1 MNRED
6 FKIKLKDMINTGNGM
21 LYNHTG
27 DLEKILDQSIEKLH
41 NDEKDMIKGFRNII
55 IILEELSELNK
66 ELTKALRNKE
76 DKIGIIEETADVLI
90 CIEYIKKIFNITER
104 EINSAMYV
112 KANELKNKLDSNN
125 FQ

>member
-21 LYNHTG
+21 LYKHTG
-27 DLEKILDQSIEKLH
+27 DLEKILNQSIEKLH
-41 NDEKDMIKGFRNII
+41 NDKIDMIKGFRNII
-55 IILEELSELNK
+55 IILEELGELNK
-66 ELTKALRNKE
+66 ELTKALRDKE
-76 DKIGIIEETADVLI
+76 DRIGIIEETADVLI

-104 EINSAMYV
+104 EINSAIYV

>member
-1 MNRED
+1 MNREN

-21 LYNHTG
+21 LYKHTG

-41 NDEKDMIKGFRNII
+41 NDGIDMIKGFRNII
-55 IILEELSELNK
+55 IILEELGELNK

-104 EINSAMYV
+104 EINSAIYV

>member
-21 LYNHTG
+21 LYKHTG

-41 NDEKDMIKGFRNII
+41 NDEIDMIKGFRNII
-55 IILEELSELNK
+55 IILEELGELNK
-66 ELTKALRNKE
+66 ELTKALRDKE
-76 DKIGIIEETADVLI
+76 DRIGIIEETADVLI

-104 EINSAMYV
+104 EINNAIYV
-112 KANELKNKLDSNN
+112 KANELKNRLDSNN

>member
-1 MNRED
+1 
-6 FKIKLKDMINTGNGM
+6 MINTGNGM
-21 LYNHTG
+21 LYKHTG

-41 NDEKDMIKGFRNII
+41 NDEIDMIKGFRNII
-55 IILEELSELNK
+55 IILEELGELNK
-66 ELTKALRNKE
+66 ELTKALRNKQ
-76 DKIGIIEETADVLI
+76 DRIGIIEETADVLI

-104 EINSAMYV
+104 EINSAIYV

>member
-1 MNRED
+1 MNREE

-21 LYNHTG
+21 LYKHTG

-41 NDEKDMIKGFRNII
+41 NDEIDMIKGFRNII
-55 IILEELSELNK
+55 IILEELGELNK
-66 ELTKALRNKE
+66 ELTKALRNKQ
-76 DKIGIIEETADVLI
+76 DRIGIIEETADVLI

-104 EINSAMYV
+104 EINSAIYV

>member
-1 MNRED
+1 MNREE

-21 LYNHTG
+21 LYKHTG

-41 NDEKDMIKGFRNII
+41 NDEIDMIKGFRNII
-55 IILEELSELNK
+55 IILEELGELNK
-66 ELTKALRNKE
+66 ELTKALRDKE
-76 DKIGIIEETADVLI
+76 DRIGIIEETADVLI

-104 EINSAMYV
+104 EINNAIYV

>member
-41 NDEKDMIKGFRNII
+41 NDEIDMIKGFRNII
-55 IILEELSELNK
+55 IILEELGELNK
-66 ELTKALRNKE
+66 ELTKALR
-76 DKIGIIEETADVLI
+76 DKKDRIGIIEETADVLI

-104 EINSAMYV
+104 EINSAIYV
-112 KANELKNKLDSNN
+112 KANELKNRLDSNN

>member
-1 MNRED
+1 MNREE

-21 LYNHTG
+21 LYKHTG

-41 NDEKDMIKGFRNII
+41 NDEIDMIKGFRNII
-55 IILEELSELNK
+55 IILEELGELNK
-66 ELTKALRNKE
+66 ELTKALRNKQ
-76 DKIGIIEETADVLI
+76 DRIGIIEETADVLI

-104 EINSAMYV
+104 EINNAIYV

>member
-41 NDEKDMIKGFRNII
+41 NDEIDMIKGFRNII
-55 IILEELSELNK
+55 IILEELGELNK
-66 ELTKALRNKE
+66 ELTKALRNKQ
-76 DKIGIIEETADVLI
+76 DRIGIIEETADVLI
-90 CIEYIKKIFNITER
+90 CVEYIKKIFNITER
-104 EINSAMYV
+104 EINSAIYV